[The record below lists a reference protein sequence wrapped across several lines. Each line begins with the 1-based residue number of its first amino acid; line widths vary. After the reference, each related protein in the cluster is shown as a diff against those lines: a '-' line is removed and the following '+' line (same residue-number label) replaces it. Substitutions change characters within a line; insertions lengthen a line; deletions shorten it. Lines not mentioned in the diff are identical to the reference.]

1 MQSKSSY
8 LALCAAVLMLAACS
22 KAAPDQKQGGGP
34 RGPGGPGGGD
44 RPVAVTTQVVQPR
57 SFNDAVQA
65 LGTVRARESVT
76 VTAKVSE
83 IVQRVHFQSGDVVGA
98 GAPLITLGGQA
109 QQAQLVEAQATA
121 REAEQLFA
129 RQSELV
135 GRQLIARSAVD
146 TQRATRD
153 AARARV
159 AEVRAS
165 LDDRVVRAPFAGVLG
180 LRQVSPGALVTPGT
194 AIATLDDIAR
204 VYVDFPVPESM
215 LADLGDGQRLNAT
228 STAYAGRLF
237 DGEVETVDSR
247 VDADT
252 RALTV
257 RGVFNNPD
265 RALRPGMLMQVRMLQ
280 AARTA
285 LLVPEI
291 ALVQVGRDTFVY
303 RVAQDNAVE
312 RADVRVGVRRDGMAE
327 ILVGVKAGDRIV
339 IDGTGKLRP
348 GAKIESTPYT
358 PSMTPAPKTEI
369 EAPKRVSA
377 KDAEASETKQVKDTA
392 KLAAVEVVADA
403 HAGRASLLFHLHM
416 SPFLASLAD
425 KADNPLIPEHTA
437 A

>member
-1 MQSKSSY
+1 
-8 LALCAAVLMLAACS
+8 MLLGACS

-44 RPVAVTTQVVQPR
+44 RPVAVTTQVLQPR

-76 VTAKVSE
+76 VTSKVSE
-83 IVQRVHFQSGDVVGA
+83 IVQRVHFQSGDVVRA

-121 REAEQLFA
+121 QEAEQLFA

-146 TQRATRD
+146 TQRAVRD

-159 AEVRAS
+159 AEVRAT
-165 LDDRVVRAPFAGVLG
+165 LNDRVVRAPFAGVLG

-228 STAYAGRLF
+228 SSAYAGRLF
-237 DGEVETVDSR
+237 DGVVETVDSR
-247 VDADT
+247 VDAET

-280 AARTA
+280 AARSA

-291 ALVQVGRDTFVY
+291 AVVQVGRDSFVY

-327 ILVGVKAGDRIV
+327 ILDGVKAGDRIV

-348 GAKIESTPYT
+348 GAKIESKPYT
-358 PSMTPAPKTEI
+358 PSMTPAPKRETET
-369 EAPKRVSA
+369 PKRVSA
-377 KDAEASETKQVKDTA
+377 KDAKDA
-392 KLAAVEVVADA
+392 KKGEVRRGEDAPQLLAVEVI
-403 HAGRASLLFHLHM
+403 AGARAARMISASHSQFSFLLA
-416 SPFLASLAD
+416 SLASLAD
-425 KADNPLIPEHTA
+425 KPFSPEPTA